1 MKQAEIYTEQEG
13 QNGMKITPSPHFGV
27 FISQVKFLTARIGI
41 IGELKKKLLGKKTS
55 IFG

>member
-1 MKQAEIYTEQEG
+1 
-13 QNGMKITPSPHFGV
+13 MKIKPSPPFGV
-27 FISQVKFLTARIGI
+27 FISQVKSLMAPIGI